1 MDVQIQSIAVN
12 GSHIDIKKNPSSDTE
27 YAYAASRKL
36 LNDFVCEN
44 IFFYQ
49 KYVTVLSFSY

>member
-1 MDVQIQSIAVN
+1 MDVQSIAVN